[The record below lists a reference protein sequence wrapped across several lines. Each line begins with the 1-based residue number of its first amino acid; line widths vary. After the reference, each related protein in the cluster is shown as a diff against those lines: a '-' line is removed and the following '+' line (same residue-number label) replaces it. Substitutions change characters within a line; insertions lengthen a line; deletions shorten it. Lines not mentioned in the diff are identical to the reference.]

1 MVTTIA
7 EWEEACTEVVAA
19 AAAAAVVAEGKED
32 TPLAADGS
40 GSIGGGRGV
49 GGSGSSTTGQFE
61 YPGEYGDEREEV
73 GYMSAE
79 GGRPTRTHGP
89 GGLKAVNV
97 EKSDR
102 VRAVRWHGR
111 GSKPRSTITTRESS
125 IARRAP
131 VMRAV

>member
-1 MVTTIA
+1 MCV
-7 EWEEACTEVVAA
+7 
-19 AAAAAVVAEGKED
+19 
-32 TPLAADGS
+32 
-40 GSIGGGRGV
+40 GGGRTADV
-49 GGSGSSTTGQFE
+49 DAWS
-61 YPGEYGDEREEV
+61 R
-73 GYMSAE
+73 
-79 GGRPTRTHGP
+79 
-89 GGLKAVNV
+89 GLKAVNV